1 MIRTLHAHRTHTFTI
16 TQAAIDVYLN
26 EYGKHLPDLVKS
38 KSSYKNYREFMLK
51 VLECKRNEENKPFDP
66 ETAQQYATEL
76 YNAGGGRTIGETVCL
91 LLQNDAM

>member
-1 MIRTLHAHRTHTFTI
+1 
-16 TQAAIDVYLN
+16 LN
-26 EYGKHLPDLVKS
+26 EYGKHLPDLVKR

-76 YNAGGGRTIGETVCL
+76 YNAGGGRTIGTIRYGAYPL
-91 LLQNDAM
+91 LSHPVEYCSEM